1 MWMLF
6 CKPITVPT
14 NIENQ
19 SMVSTNKCRIVTVSP
34 TDNRSRFVID
44 IKEEIPELSIN
55 PTITNDKKD

>member
-1 MWMLF
+1 MWMLL
-6 CKPITVPT
+6 CKPITLPT

-44 IKEEIPELSIN
+44 IKEEIPELNIN

>member
-1 MWMLF
+1 MLL

>member
-1 MWMLF
+1 MWMLL

>member
-1 MWMLF
+1 MWMLL
-6 CKPITVPT
+6 CKPITLPT